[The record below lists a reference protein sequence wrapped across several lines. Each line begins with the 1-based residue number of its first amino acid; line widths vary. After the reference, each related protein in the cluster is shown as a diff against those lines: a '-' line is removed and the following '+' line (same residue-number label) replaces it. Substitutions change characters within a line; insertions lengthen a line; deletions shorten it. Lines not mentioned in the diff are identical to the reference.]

1 MSLKPSVL
9 DKALKRF
16 RAKKIMTLD
25 LLAAVLQRSR
35 RTAQRRLVEWQA
47 INSYNKNGAYYT
59 LPEVP
64 TFNANGLW
72 HYRDVFFSK
81 YGNLTQTLIALVT
94 NSKVGLNAAE
104 MEELLG
110 LQARSFLSLFRNH
123 PDLRRDKSQGCYV
136 YFSSDQAIYARQQR
150 QRLTMIQS
158 AKLPCDSEAIA
169 ILVETIKHP
178 EMAIE
183 DLCVELRKRKY
194 KIFPETVRNL
204 FAYHGLIVKKTPLSP
219 S

>member
-9 DKALKRF
+9 DRVLKRF

-25 LLAAVLQRSR
+25 LLAAALQRSR

-64 TFNANGLW
+64 TFDVNGLW

-94 NSKVGLNAAE
+94 NSEVGLNAVE
-104 MEELLG
+104 MEKLLG
-110 LQARSFLSLFRNH
+110 LQARSFLSIFRDH
-123 PDLRRDKSQGCYV
+123 PDLRRNKYQGCYV
-136 YFSSDQAIYARQQR
+136 YFSSDKATHARQHR

-158 AKLPCDSEAIA
+158 DKLPCDSEAIA

-183 DLCVELRKRKY
+183 DLCAELRKRKY
-194 KIFPETVRNL
+194 KISPEIVRNL
-204 FAYHGLIVKKTPLSP
+204 FVYHGLTLKKTPPSP